1 MNPSGRFDVLA
12 ISGSLRRGSFNTQL
26 LKAVKAMAPDTL
38 AIDIVTPRGIQL
50 YDGDVEAEHG
60 IPAEVEALKDRVRSA
75 DAIIISTPEYNF
87 SVPGVLKN
95 MIDWLSRGERQPFNG
110 KHIGIMGAST
120 GPVGTA
126 RSQYH
131 LRMTLQGLYAVVM
144 PRPEI
149 FVTHARDKFDA
160 DGRLTDEATEKVIGI
175 WLKHFEPWVRLGQQH
190 GRI

>member
-1 MNPSGRFDVLA
+1 MNAAERFDVLA
-12 ISGSLRRGSFNTQL
+12 VSGSLRRGSFNTRL

-38 AIDIVTPRGIQL
+38 AIDIITPRGIPL

-75 DAIIISTPEYNF
+75 DAIIVSTPEYNF

-131 LRMTLQGLYAVVM
+131 LRMTLQGLYGVVM

-149 FVTHARDKFDA
+149 FVTHARDKFNA

>member
-1 MNPSGRFDVLA
+1 MADSYDILA
-12 ISGSLRRGSFNTQL
+12 ISGSLRAASYNTRL
-26 LKAVKAMAPDTL
+26 LRAVEAMAPETL
-38 AIDIVTPRGIQL
+38 RLDIITPRGVPL

-60 IPAEVEALKDRVRSA
+60 IPSIVEELKERVRAA
-75 DAIIISTPEYNF
+75 DALVIATPEYNF

-149 FVTHARDKFDA
+149 FVTRAAGKFA
-160 DGRLTDEATEKVIGI
+160 DDGTLTDEDTKKVIGI
-175 WLKHFEPWVRLGQQH
+175 WLKHFEPWARLGQTH
-190 GRI
+190 GRV